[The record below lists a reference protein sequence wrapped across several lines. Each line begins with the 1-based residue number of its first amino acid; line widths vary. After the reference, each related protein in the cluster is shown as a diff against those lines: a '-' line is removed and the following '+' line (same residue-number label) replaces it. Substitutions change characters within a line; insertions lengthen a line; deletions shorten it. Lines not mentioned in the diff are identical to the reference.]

1 MAPPL
6 LNSTMA
12 AGLKPFLRASVNA
25 VRGRPCGRNGPA
37 KIGNAITIY
46 GDWPRLPDEL
56 RGSEPR
62 TGTIQ
67 RGGDSAS
74 GPRLCLVARH
84 DEGGR

>member
-46 GDWPRLPDEL
+46 GDGPRLPDEL
-56 RGSEPR
+56 RNGAGRRESAGEAIKTAPGSYR
-62 TGTIQ
+62 VISHH
-67 RGGDSAS
+67 DSE
-74 GPRLCLVARH
+74 RQ
-84 DEGGR
+84 

>member
-25 VRGRPCGRNGPA
+25 VRGRPYGRNGPA

-56 RGSEPR
+56 RGTEAATRNRAGERAAGSR
-62 TGTIQ
+62 LFTSQVALHDGT
-67 RGGDSAS
+67 A
-74 GPRLCLVARH
+74 L
-84 DEGGR
+84 